1 MTDLV
6 LRRTLADGVAVLALN
21 RPERRNA
28 LSTELMTAFVARL
41 EEVKRDESVRVVV
54 VTGEGDKAFCAGGD
68 LSPGGNMGGMLSMH
82 DARGAFVAMFQAMA
96 GLGKPILARV
106 KGHCLGGGLG
116 LMLACDLAVASESAT
131 FGTPEIR
138 VGLFP
143 MMIMTLI
150 FRNIGRKR
158 GMEMI
163 LTGERL
169 GAAEAASIGLINRA
183 VPDESLDDAVLEL
196 AERIAAFSPAV
207 LKLGRDAFYA
217 QEDLPYAQALEYL
230 RSQLTINTLA
240 EDAAEGIAAFLA
252 KREPSWKGR

>member
-1 MTDLV
+1 MEELI
-6 LRRTLADGVAVLALN
+6 LRRTLCDGVVELALN

-28 LSTELMTAFVARL
+28 LNSDLIRAFLGRL
-41 EEVKRDESVRVVV
+41 EEVRDDPAVRVIV
-54 VTGEGDKAFCAGGD
+54 VTGSGDQAFCAGGD
-68 LSPGGNMGGMLSMH
+68 LSPGGNMGGLLSMH
-82 DARGAFVAMFQAMA
+82 DQRGLFVAMFHAMIDC
-96 GLGKPILARV
+96 GKPLLARV
-106 KGHCLGGGLG
+106 QGHCLGGGLG
-116 LMLACDLAVASESAT
+116 LMLACDLALAGESAT

-150 FRNIGRKR
+150 FRNVGRKR

-169 GAAEAASIGLINRA
+169 PAAEAARIGLVNRT
-183 VPDESLDDAVLEL
+183 VPDDQLDAEVLAL
-196 AERIAAFSPAV
+196 ATRVAEFSPAV

-217 QEDLPYAQALEYL
+217 QEDMPYGQALDYL

-240 EDAAEGIAAFLA
+240 EDAAEGIAAFLG
-252 KREPSWKGR
+252 KRPPQWKGR